1 MTALPQIIF
10 EDNAAAI
17 RYAFNPASESTMKYL
32 EVDILWIHEAIERKE
47 FTLVKIDTEKQLAD
61 IGTKL
66 HRAAVFF
73 CLRRNLMS

>member
-1 MTALPQIIF
+1 MT
-10 EDNAAAI
+10 
-17 RYAFNPASESTMKYL
+17 YL
-32 EVDILWIHEAIERKE
+32 EIDIHLIGEASNVKM
-47 FTLVKIDTEKQLAD
+47 FTLVNINTTKQLAD